1 MLLHRLVSSVQ
12 MQQQHLTQETQS
24 NHSSRPQRD
33 EWSSSFGFIMA
44 TAGSAVGLGNLWGF
58 AYRASSGGGAV
69 FVVLF
74 IAIIITI
81 CLPALIAEM
90 VMGRSTGQSPLL
102 APQTIGG
109 KRWAPM
115 GWWLMLNCLGILSY
129 YSVIMGWTLNSIWLA
144 AAGDLPMGIE
154 AATSNFQR
162 ISSGSS
168 SLFGHI
174 ASITLAGFVV
184 SAGVKAGIERLS
196 LYGIPL
202 LFVMLIGLMVWAG
215 QLPDAME
222 GYREFLLKWDAS
234 KFFDITTL
242 RNAFTQAF
250 FSLGIGVGVIS
261 AYASYLHAKNPIPKE
276 ASWVAGMDTSVG
288 LMAGCVTF
296 PLVAS
301 AGLQS
306 AVSDSNVGSL
316 FIAIPSGLASMG
328 GTGRAVAG
336 AFFILVYIAGLT
348 SLVSILEAP
357 VSCAISSLGLS
368 RRKAVWSVVTLCLL
382 LGIPA
387 ALDVSILETM
397 DAVFAGF
404 GMISGGLLVVLLM
417 GRHDPERFNEDLRT
431 SGSSHLLR
439 RLLLLSL
446 RWLAPAVISIGLIVS
461 VADLH
466 ARWVG

>member
-1 MLLHRLVSSVQ
+1 
-12 MQQQHLTQETQS
+12 
-24 NHSSRPQRD
+24 
-33 EWSSSFGFIMA
+33 MA

-81 CLPALIAEM
+81 CMPALIAEM
-90 VMGRSTGQSPLL
+90 VMGRSTGQPPLL

-109 KRWAPM
+109 KRWTLM

-129 YSVIMGWTLNSIWLA
+129 YSVIMGWTLNSIWMA
-144 AAGDLPMGIE
+144 AAGDLPIGID
-154 AATSNFQR
+154 AATSNFQQ

-168 SLFGHI
+168 SLFGHL
-174 ASITLAGFVV
+174 ASMVLAGIVV
-184 SAGVKAGIERLS
+184 SAGIKAGIERLS

-202 LFVMLIGLMVWAG
+202 LFAMLIGLMAWAG
-215 QLPDAME
+215 SLPNAMD
-222 GYREFLLKWDAS
+222 GYRDFLLKWDAS
-234 KFFDITTL
+234 KFLDITTL

-261 AYASYLHAKNPIPKE
+261 AYASYLNKSNPLPKE

-306 AVSDSNVGSL
+306 VISDSNVGSL

-328 GTGRAVAG
+328 GTGRAVAA
-336 AFFILVYIAGLT
+336 AFFVLVYIAGLT
-348 SLVSILEAP
+348 SIVSILEAP
-357 VSCAISSLGLS
+357 VSCAISQLGLP
-368 RRKAVWSVVTLCLL
+368 RQKAVWLLVLACSL

-387 ALDVSILETM
+387 ALNIRILENM

-417 GRHDPERFNEDLRT
+417 GWRDPERLEEDLST
-431 SGSSHLLR
+431 SGSSPLLR
-439 RLLLLSL
+439 RLLLISL
-446 RWLAPAVISIGLIVS
+446 RWLAPVVISIGLIVS
-461 VADLH
+461 IADLH
-466 ARWVG
+466 ARWLG

>member
-1 MLLHRLVSSVQ
+1 
-12 MQQQHLTQETQS
+12 
-24 NHSSRPQRD
+24 
-33 EWSSSFGFIMA
+33 MA

-74 IAIIITI
+74 IAIIVTI
-81 CLPALIAEM
+81 CMPALIAEM

-129 YSVIMGWTLNSIWLA
+129 YSVIMGWTLNSIWMA
-144 AAGDLPMGIE
+144 AAGDLPIGIE
-154 AATSNFQR
+154 AATSNFQQ

-168 SLFGHI
+168 SLFGHL
-174 ASITLAGFVV
+174 ASIALAGIVV
-184 SAGVKAGIERLS
+184 SAGIKAGIERLS

-202 LFVMLIGLMVWAG
+202 LFVMLIGLMAWAG
-215 QLPDAME
+215 SLPNAMD
-222 GYREFLLKWDAS
+222 GYRDFLLKWDAS
-234 KFFDITTL
+234 KFLDITTL

-261 AYASYLHAKNPIPKE
+261 AYASYLNKSNPLPKE
-276 ASWVAGMDTSVG
+276 AGWVAGMDTSVG

-306 AVSDSNVGSL
+306 VISDSNVGSL

-328 GTGRAVAG
+328 STGRAVAA
-336 AFFILVYIAGLT
+336 AFFLLVYIAGLT
-348 SLVSILEAP
+348 SIVSILEAP
-357 VSCAISSLGLS
+357 VSCAIGQLGLP
-368 RRKAVWSVVTLCLL
+368 RQKAVWFLVVACSL

-387 ALDVSILETM
+387 ALNIKILENM

-417 GRHDPERFNEDLRT
+417 GWRDPERFVEDLGA
-431 SGSSHLLR
+431 SGSSPLLR

-461 VADLH
+461 LADLH
-466 ARWVG
+466 ARWLG

>member
-1 MLLHRLVSSVQ
+1 M
-12 MQQQHLTQETQS
+12 
-24 NHSSRPQRD
+24 
-33 EWSSSFGFIMA
+33 
-44 TAGSAVGLGNLWGF
+44 
-58 AYRASSGGGAV
+58 
-69 FVVLF
+69 VLF
-74 IAIIITI
+74 IAIIVTI
-81 CLPALIAEM
+81 CMPALIAEM

-129 YSVIMGWTLNSIWLA
+129 YSVIMGWTLNSIWMA
-144 AAGDLPMGIE
+144 AAGDLPIGIE
-154 AATSNFQR
+154 TATRNFQQ

-168 SLFGHI
+168 SLFGHL
-174 ASITLAGFVV
+174 ASIALAGIVV
-184 SAGVKAGIERLS
+184 SAGIKAGIERLS

-202 LFVMLIGLMVWAG
+202 LFVMLIGLMAWAG
-215 QLPDAME
+215 SLPNAMD
-222 GYREFLLKWDAS
+222 GYRDFLLKWDAS
-234 KFFDITTL
+234 KFLDITTL

-261 AYASYLHAKNPIPKE
+261 AYASYLNKSNPLPKE
-276 ASWVAGMDTSVG
+276 AGWVAGMDTSVG

-306 AVSDSNVGSL
+306 VISDSNVGSL

-328 GTGRAVAG
+328 STGRAVAA
-336 AFFILVYIAGLT
+336 AFFLLVYIAGLT
-348 SLVSILEAP
+348 SIVSILEAP
-357 VSCAISSLGLS
+357 VSCAIGQLGLP
-368 RRKAVWSVVTLCLL
+368 RQKAVWFLVVACSL

-387 ALDVSILETM
+387 ALNIKILENM

-417 GRHDPERFNEDLRT
+417 GWRDPERFVEDLGA
-431 SGSSHLLR
+431 SGSSPLLR

-461 VADLH
+461 LADLH
-466 ARWVG
+466 ARWLG